1 MGRRLHCLLRWLCLL
16 GACAVV
22 ATTPTHAQS
31 PSAFPQRQVKIIVA
45 YAAGNV
51 TDVLA
56 RLLAE
61 KLTERWGQQVI
72 VENRPGQGGSLGT
85 QALAKSAPDGY
96 TLGFIAMAAIA
107 INPHVYVSVG
117 YDARKDL
124 APITAVAT
132 PQGMIVAHP
141 GVGARSLKELVEV
154 SRTRAS
160 GLNFGSSGTGTIP
173 HLNFELL
180 KQATGLKA
188 EHVPYKGATQVTTD
202 VIGGRLDMMQEAL
215 VLLLPHVRAG
225 KLVPLAVM
233 GAKRMAP
240 MPELPTIGELVPGFE
255 PVVPW
260 LSLQAPAGTPAE
272 VISRVHAD
280 VQTIVQSPD
289 VRTRLESMGLDAIAS
304 APADF
309 SRQVQADYA
318 RLGQLVKRINLKV
331 E

>member
-1 MGRRLHCLLRWLCLL
+1 MKRISHDLLCLL
-16 GACAVV
+16 LLAACGAL
-22 ATTPTHAQS
+22 ATAPARAQTPA
-31 PSAFPQRQVKIIVA
+31 AFPQRPVKIIVA

-61 KLTERWGQQVI
+61 QLTERWGQQVI

-85 QALAKSAPDGY
+85 QALARSAPDGY

-107 INPHVYVSVG
+107 INPHVYASVG
-117 YDARKDL
+117 YDALKDL

-132 PQGMIVAHP
+132 PQGMIVTHP

-160 GLNFGSSGTGTIP
+160 GLNFGSSGAGTIP

-180 KQATGLKA
+180 KQATGLRA

-225 KLVPLAVM
+225 KLVPLAAM

-240 MPELPTIGELVPGFE
+240 MPELPTIGELLPGFE

-280 VQTIVQSPD
+280 VQTMVHAPAIKA
-289 VRTRLESMGLDAIAS
+289 RLEGMGLDAIAS
-304 APADF
+304 PPESF
-309 SRQVQADYA
+309 TRQVHADYA

>member
-1 MGRRLHCLLRWLCLL
+1 MTCPPRPMRRLWFGLICLL
-16 GACAVV
+16 VV
-22 ATTPTHAQS
+22 TSASAQTPA
-31 PSAFPQRQVKIIVA
+31 PAFPQRPVKIIVA

-61 KLTERWGQQVI
+61 QLTERWGQQVI

-85 QALAKSAPDGY
+85 QAVARSAPDGY
-96 TLGFIAMAAIA
+96 TIGFIAMAAIA
-107 INPHVYVSVG
+107 INPHVYASVG
-117 YDARKDL
+117 YDPLKDL

-132 PQGMIVAHP
+132 PQGLIVAHP
-141 GVGARSLKELVEV
+141 GIGARTLGALIEV
-154 SRTRAS
+154 SRTRAT

-180 KQATGLKA
+180 KLSTGLKA

-202 VIGGRLDMMQEAL
+202 VIGGRLDMIQEAL

-233 GAKRMAP
+233 GARRMP
-240 MPELPTIGELVPGFE
+240 SLPDLPTIGELVPGFE

-260 LSLQAPAGTPAE
+260 LSLQAPAGTPGELLAR
-272 VISRVHAD
+272 IHAD
-280 VQTIVQSPD
+280 VQAIVQTAA
-289 VRTRLESMGLDAIAS
+289 VKARFEGMGLDVIAS
-304 APADF
+304 PPGEF
-309 SRQVQADYA
+309 SRQVHADHA

>member
-1 MGRRLHCLLRWLCLL
+1 MRRTLLMLGCLL
-16 GACAVV
+16 GAAS
-22 ATTPTHAQS
+22 ASAQ
-31 PSAFPQRQVKIIVA
+31 PSTAAGYPQRPAKIIVA

-61 KLTERWGQQVI
+61 SLTARWGQQVI

-85 QALAKSAPDGY
+85 QALAKAPPDGY
-96 TLGFIAMAAIA
+96 TLGFIAMAAVA
-107 INPHVYVSVG
+107 INPHVYASVG
-117 YDARKDL
+117 YDAIRDL

-132 PQGMIVAHP
+132 PQGLIVVHP
-141 GVGARSLKELVEV
+141 GVGVRSLKELIEV

-180 KQATGLKA
+180 KQATGLRA

-215 VLLLPHVRAG
+215 VLLLPHLRTG
-225 KLVPLAVM
+225 KLVPIAAM
-233 GAKRMAP
+233 GASRMAA
-240 MPELPTIGELVPGFE
+240 LPDLPAIGELVPGFE
-255 PVVPW
+255 PIVPW
-260 LSLQAPAGTPAE
+260 LSLQAPAGTPTDIINKVHTE
-272 VISRVHAD
+272 VHA
-280 VQTIVQSPD
+280 IVHAAD
-289 VRTRLESMGLDAIAS
+289 FKTRLEGMGLDAIAS
-304 APADF
+304 PPAQF
-309 SRQVQADYA
+309 ARQVQADHA